1 MTTPIQPTDS
11 YAEWDA
17 AYVLGA
23 LEPGERRDFEAHL
36 ATCDR
41 CRASVAELAAMP
53 SLLTR
58 AQPWF
63 EEGGVD
69 SARAEVGPPA
79 NLVSLV
85 EAREAKRHRTARRR
99 ITLVAVGAAAV
110 LALGIGIPLAMTPS
124 VPTPDAVVALEPVDD
139 SPITA
144 SVSLDSVAWG
154 TNISMTCDYPAAAY
168 PGTGGGTYTLVVTA
182 ASGETEH
189 VGTWTAV
196 PGKTITLDAATSFPL
211 DEIASVSMVDSDG
224 EVVLEA
230 PVAA

>member
-1 MTTPIQPTDS
+1 MTEDS

-36 ATCDR
+36 ATCER
-41 CRASVAELAAMP
+41 CRASVAELVSLP
-53 SLLTR
+53 GLLTR

-63 EEGGVD
+63 EEAD
-69 SARAEVGPPA
+69 AEVGPPS

-85 EAREAKRHRTARRR
+85 EAREARQRSKARRR
-99 ITLVAVGAAAV
+99 VGLMAVGAAAV

-124 VPTPDAVVALEPVDD
+124 VPEPDAVVAMEAVADTPV
-139 SPITA
+139 TA
-144 SVSLDSVAWG
+144 SLAFDSVAWG

-168 PGTGGGTYTLVVTA
+168 PGTGGGTYTLVVTST
-182 ASGETEH
+182 SGATEQ
-189 VGTWTAV
+189 VGTWAAV
-196 PGKTITLDAATSFPL
+196 PGKTIHLDAATSVPL
-211 DEIASVSMVDSDG
+211 DQIASVTMVDSTG
-224 EVVLEA
+224 AVLLEA